1 MASDENRIAREVH
14 DLLLTARPHADD
26 VDLARAAQI
35 SAVDDPNSTSPRD
48 HVRAAVSV
56 AIRKL
61 QQSIEEGPSAAD
73 TEHLLLDAIEAAGR
87 WVKRS

>member
-14 DLLLTARPHADD
+14 ELLLSAHPHADD
-26 VDLARAAQI
+26 DDLARAAEL
-35 SAVDDPNSTSPRD
+35 AKADDQRSPRD

-56 AIRKL
+56 AILEL
-61 QQSIEEGPSAAD
+61 QKSIEDGASGAD
-73 TEHLLLDAIEAAGR
+73 LERLLLDAIEAAGR